1 MKKVSL
7 WMLVLILVSACSQGK
22 KENNKSSQPDKQ
34 EGFTSDSISKVANTP
49 VFWGVYEGVLPPLD
63 GSAINILLTINQNN
77 TYHERLDYIDRNNQ
91 IENRDGHY
99 TVEED
104 MLVLY
109 PDKGDKE
116 YYRIEQDQLR
126 KLNDQ
131 AQPVTGL
138 LEDRYVLTKK

>member
-1 MKKVSL
+1 M
-7 WMLVLILVSACSQGK
+7 
-22 KENNKSSQPDKQ
+22 
-34 EGFTSDSISKVANTP
+34 
-49 VFWGVYEGVLPPLD
+49 
-63 GSAINILLTINQNN
+63 NQDN
-77 TYHERLDYIDRNNQ
+77 TYHERLNYIDRNNQ
-91 IENRDGHY
+91 IENRNGHY

-116 YYRIEQDQLR
+116 YYRIEENQLR

-138 LEDRYVLTKK
+138 LEDRYVLTKKIN